1 MLVGERTKFLGIV
14 FGMTFAALLMS
25 QQMAIFCGI
34 MMLTTNQIRN
44 IEGIDIWVMDR
55 DVSSIDDVKPLAETA
70 LHRVWSVPGVR
81 WAVPF
86 YKGVPPLRLT
96 VSPGVAK
103 WQRRHPTP
111 TPPSTSTSSKSK
123 ATILQPVMLF
133 GLDNPRLFR
142 SLQPESVVAGSL
154 DRLHQSDAIFLDKY
168 SCDLL
173 WPDEREDVKKT
184 QDYGRFVGRTCELF
198 DHRAE
203 VVGVCRTVPNF
214 VTLPVVYTT
223 FMRAK
228 QFMPGGPKATS
239 FVLVKAEEDVPLR
252 ELCQRIK
259 DQTGLKALSSEDF
272 SWGTIW
278 YYITRTGIPFN
289 FGITVVLGFLVGTAI
304 AGQTFYQF
312 TTENLR
318 QFGALKAMGTSN
330 RTILGMI
337 LLQALIVAPI
347 GYGLGVGLAALFG
360 ELTKDDPTFAFFMP
374 WQVLALTG
382 AAVLV
387 ISVLSS
393 LLSIRRVLVL
403 EPAVVFR

>member
-14 FGMTFAALLMS
+14 FGVTFAALLMA

-44 IEGIDIWVMDR
+44 IEGIDVWVMDP
-55 DVSSIDDVKPLAETA
+55 DVSSIDDVKPLAATA
-70 LHRVWSVPGVR
+70 LHRVRGVPGVE

-86 YKGVPPLRLT
+86 YKGVLPLRLAA
-96 VSPGVAK
+96 SPAEAH
-103 WQRRHPTP
+103 WQRAHPSQTG
-111 TPPSTSTSSKSK
+111 SQ
-123 ATILQPVMLF
+123 ATVLQPVMLL
-133 GLDNPRLFR
+133 GLDNLNLFR
-142 SLQPESVVAGSL
+142 SLRPQSVVAGGL
-154 DRLHQSDAIFLDKY
+154 DRLRQSDSVFLDQY

-173 WPDEREDVKKT
+173 WPDERKELKRPE
-184 QDYGRFVGRTCELF
+184 DYGRFVGRTCELF

-223 FMRAK
+223 FTRTK
-228 QFMPGGPKATS
+228 QFMPMVAKLTP
-239 FVLVKAEEDVPLR
+239 FVLVKAEDSVPLR
-252 ELCQRIK
+252 ELCRRIEV
-259 DQTGLKALSSEDF
+259 QTKLKALSSEDF
-272 SWGTIW
+272 SWATIW

-289 FGITVVLGFLVGTAI
+289 FGITVALGFLVGTAI

-337 LLQALIVAPI
+337 LLQAMIVAPI

-360 ELTKDDPTFAFFMP
+360 EMTKEDPTFAFFMP

-382 AAVLV
+382 SAVLL

-393 LLSIRRVLVL
+393 LLSIRRVMVL